1 MIPFIV
7 FLSGGIVMSFEIL
20 GSRILA
26 PHFGNDVFVWGSLI
40 SVFLGGLT
48 VGYWGGGKL
57 ADRHANLNWFA
68 ALLLIP
74 GLHLCLLPLYCD
86 PVNIWIFDQAFGMRA
101 EPLLA
106 SLILFFPP
114 TIFMGAVSPYAV
126 KLQIRNLHGL
136 GTGVGNLYALSSL
149 GSILGTLITSFYL
162 ITLLGVRK
170 IILIEGGLLLFAASI
185 VFLAQYRIKKTQFPE
200 SRIPG

>member
-1 MIPFIV
+1 
-7 FLSGGIVMSFEIL
+7 MSFEIL

-26 PHFGNDVFVWGSLI
+26 PDFGNAIFVWGSLI

-57 ADRHANLNWFA
+57 ADTIGDLRGFA
-68 ALLLIP
+68 GLLAVP
-74 GLHLCLLPLYCD
+74 GLILLCLPFYCGA
-86 PVNIWIFDQAFGMRA
+86 VNLWIFEREFGVRM

-126 KLQIRNLHGL
+126 KLQVKNLKWL
-136 GTGVGNLYALSSL
+136 GSGVGNLYALSTL
-149 GSILGTLITSFYL
+149 GSILGTLLTSFYL
-162 ITLLGVRK
+162 ITWIGVRQ
-170 IILIEGGLLLFAASI
+170 IILAQGVLLLVMAAAVWI
-185 VFLAQYRIKKTQFPE
+185 VYYRARGETIEEPN
-200 SRIPG
+200 